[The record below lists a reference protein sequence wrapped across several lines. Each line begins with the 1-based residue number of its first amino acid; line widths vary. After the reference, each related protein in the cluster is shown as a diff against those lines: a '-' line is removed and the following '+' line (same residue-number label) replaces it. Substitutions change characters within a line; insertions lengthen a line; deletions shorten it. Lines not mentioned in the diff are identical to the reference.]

1 MANPTSGCK
10 ICLNPQRA
18 EIEAMCL
25 EAIAETKSWRSV
37 FMAFELTGNP
47 ASLKNH
53 MDKHY
58 APVVD
63 VVMSDFDDLVAECIV
78 GLKELLAAAPPEL
91 KPLYLTAIKN
101 TMGIA
106 RTQPSQQNLINSLK
120 VIQEVAGMKQEQRF
134 LLEYSKHAFPQ
145 PVAALEE
152 MDEAEV
158 VQEEPNMHFDNA
170 REALAG
176 GDVAVAAHLLGV
188 PDALVSRVAGDK

>member
-1 MANPTSGCK
+1 MATTSGCK

-78 GLKELLAAAPPEL
+78 GLKELLATAPAEL

-152 MDEAEV
+152 MDEAEIV
-158 VQEEPNMHFDNA
+158 KEL
-170 REALAG
+170 R
-176 GDVAVAAHLLGV
+176 
-188 PDALVSRVAGDK
+188 

>member
-1 MANPTSGCK
+1 MATTSGCK

-134 LLEYSKHAFPQ
+134 LLEYSKHAFPPPIQ
-145 PVAALEE
+145 HVPLEVGE
-152 MDEAEV
+152 LESAIEV
-158 VQEEPNMHFDNA
+158 EE
-170 REALAG
+170 
-176 GDVAVAAHLLGV
+176 
-188 PDALVSRVAGDK
+188 